1 MNHSNQLI
9 ISPQAIK
16 KKFNRRIMRRFQK
29 NRINRRMKGG
39 QWLQAK
45 KMKNLLKKFNK
56 MPKLLTKFPKIKK
69 KTTFSKM
76 KL

>member
-1 MNHSNQLI
+1 
-9 ISPQAIK
+9 
-16 KKFNRRIMRRFQK
+16 
-29 NRINRRMKGG
+29 MKGG
-39 QWLQAK
+39 KWLQAK

-76 KL
+76 KLQKT

>member
-9 ISPQAIK
+9 ISPQEIEK
-16 KKFNRRIMRRFQK
+16 KINRRIMRRFQR

-56 MPKLLTKFPKIKK
+56 IRKLLTKFPKIKN
-69 KTTFSKM
+69 KTTLSRM

>member
-9 ISPQAIK
+9 ISPQEIEK
-16 KKFNRRIMRRFQK
+16 KINRRIMRRFQR

-39 QWLQAK
+39 QWLLAK

-56 MPKLLTKFPKIKK
+56 IRKLLTKFPKIKN
-69 KTTFSKM
+69 KTTLSRM

>member
-16 KKFNRRIMRRFQK
+16 EKFNRKMMRRFQR
-29 NRINRRMKGG
+29 NRINRRMKVG
-39 QWLQAK
+39 QWLLAK
-45 KMKNLLKKFNK
+45 KMKILFKKFNK
-56 MPKLLTKFPKIKK
+56 MRKLLTKFPKIKK